1 MVFGGNGVVVMFGGG
16 DVCYSGGPT
25 WVVFGAVVR
34 ARKARLT
41 SG

>member
-1 MVFGGNGVVVMFGGG
+1 MVFGGNGVVVMFVAVVFGG
-16 DVCYSGGPT
+16 GGPT